1 VPAFPRSPA
10 QFDDLARWGIT
21 GQKSIRERRAGLD
34 LEARGDYR
42 LAENR
47 RAFAQSGTKGSLVA
61 MTDNLLREALE
72 RAAPGLILVAGNR
85 WPAVGPR
92 RCRFFRHGPVR
103 HRSRGGA
110 AVPGASFAACS
121 LRDADLATGNFAA
134 ANSTGTDLTGASL
147 TKADLDYARLD
158 GANLPTAN
166 LMRTSLIEASLVGAC
181 FDKADLSGANL
192 SAADLTAASLAGA
205 VLRSTHLVG
214 ARPPGA
220 DGTGN
225 QHRHRQPD
233 RRCSPRNWFLSA
245 CGLAVPAA
253 E

>member
-1 VPAFPRSPA
+1 MAGSWSAPMPIFPAWTCPA
-10 QFDDLARWGIT
+10 SISWGCRGSGGVFRRLLVT
-21 GQKSIRERRAGLD
+21 G
-34 LEARGDYR
+34 RG
-42 LAENR
+42 
-47 RAFAQSGTKGSLVA
+47 
-61 MTDNLLREALE
+61 
-72 RAAPGLILVAGNR
+72 PGNR
-85 WPAVGPR
+85 QFR
-92 RCRFFRHGPVR
+92 RESGGKVPI
-103 HRSRGGA
+103 RG
-110 AVPGASFAACS
+110 
-121 LRDADLATGNFAA
+121 
-134 ANSTGTDLTGASL
+134 DLTGASL